1 MADWN
6 KPLLTSTYVDFLAEI
21 KARDSDLAL
30 QFDGASPSNTPTGAI
45 RWSSSANRW
54 QKWSGSAWGE
64 LTGTYALTALTTT
77 GNVSVGGNLTVTGS
91 VSFTSTAAT
100 ATTQAVDNN
109 SLSVATTAFVVG
121 QAGAATPNAH
131 GTAAVG
137 TSLRYSRQDHVHP
150 ADTTRAP
157 LASPTFTGTPV
168 VPNLN
173 GGQLAGLR
181 NRIINGDMGIS
192 RRNAGSAYSIPS
204 GALAYTV
211 DRWYVYSAGS
221 TLTAQR
227 ISFSHNGFYDAL
239 RITGSAG
246 NTSGSVVGQRI
257 EAVNCRDMAGKT
269 VTVSFYAASS
279 GSVAM
284 SVNTG
289 YCATTDNWGSA
300 ITLVNYTTFATTSLY
315 TLYSATFAVPAAAT
329 NGLKVEFGWPAGLAS
344 GTVDIFGV
352 QLEVG
357 SQATPF
363 ERRPRGLELA
373 LCQRYYYTPKGTY
386 VHQGYGTVNSNT
398 NTQIYF
404 PVEMRAVPTITAAW
418 SSLVACSAG
427 PISAYAMTSGA
438 LAQVTCTVPG
448 DYAAQITW
456 TSFDAEL

>member
-64 LTGTYALTALTTT
+64 LTATYALTALTTT

-121 QAGAATPNAH
+121 QAGAATPNAN

-168 VPNLN
+168 VPSLN

-181 NRIINGDMGIS
+181 NRIINGEVAVD
-192 RRNAGSAYSIPS
+192 RRKGGGAYSIPS
-204 GALAYTV
+204 GTVAYTL
-211 DRWYVYSAGS
+211 DRWYVYSVGS

-227 ISFSHNGFYDAL
+227 TALSSNGFAHAL
-239 RITGSAG
+239 RLTGSAG
-246 NTSGSVVGQRI
+246 NTVAIVGQRI
-257 EAVNCRDMAGKT
+257 ESVNCLDMAGKT
-269 VTVSFYAASS
+269 VTLSYFAASS
-279 GSVAM
+279 GSRLVNW
-284 SVNTG
+284 SVVYSG
-289 YCATTDNWGSA
+289 ATDNWS
-300 ITLVNYTTFATTSLY
+300 VSRTTVASGTQSTTTSY
-315 TLYSATFAVPAAAT
+315 VLYSHTFAVPSAAT
-329 NGLKVEFGWPAGLAS
+329 TGLMLEFSVASGLAS

-357 SQATPF
+357 NQATPF

-373 LCQRYYYTPKGTY
+373 LCQRYYYTPQGTY
-386 VHQGYGTVNSNT
+386 VHQGYGIVNSNS

>member
-131 GTAAVG
+131 GTAAAG

-192 RRNAGSAYSIPS
+192 RRNAGSAYSIPT
-204 GALAYTV
+204 GTVAYTV
-211 DRWYVYSAGS
+211 DRWFVYSVGS
-221 TLTAQR
+221 TLSAQR
-227 ISFSHNGFYDAL
+227 VTVSSNGFKDAL
-239 RITGSAG
+239 RLTGSDG
-246 NTSGSVVGQRI
+246 NTVAIVGQCI
-257 EAVNCRDMAGKT
+257 ESVNCLGMAGKT
-269 VTVSFYAASS
+269 VTLSYYAASS
-279 GSVAM
+279 GSRL
-284 SVNTG
+284 VNWLVMYSG
-289 YCATTDNWGSA
+289 TTDNWSVSRTTVASGSQ
-300 ITLVNYTTFATTSLY
+300 ATTTSY
-315 TLYSATFAVPAAAT
+315 VLYSHTFAVPSTAT
-329 NGLKVEFGWPAGLAS
+329 TGLMLEFSVASGLAS

-363 ERRPRGLELA
+363 EHRPRGLELA
-373 LCQRYYYTPKGTY
+373 LCQRYYYTPKGSYTI
-386 VHQGYGTVNSNT
+386 QGYGTVNSNT

-404 PVEMRAVPTITAAW
+404 PVEMRATPTITAAW

-427 PISAYAMTSGA
+427 SITAYGSTSGA
-438 LAQVTCTVPG
+438 LAYLTCTVAG
-448 DYAAQITW
+448 DFAGIISW

>member
-1 MADWN
+1 MANWTN
-6 KPLLTSTYVDFLAEI
+6 PLLTSTYTNFLAEV
-21 KARDSDLAL
+21 KARDEDLAV
-30 QFDGASPSNTPTGAI
+30 QFDGVSPSNIPTNTI
-45 RWSSSANRW
+45 RWDSSANRW
-54 QKWSGSAWGE
+54 KKWSGSTWNE

-77 GNVSVGGNLTVTGS
+77 GNVNIGGNLTVTGS

-109 SLSVATTAFVVG
+109 STSVATTAFVVG
-121 QAGAATPNAH
+121 QAGAATPTAA
-131 GTAAVG
+131 GTAAAG
-137 TSLRYSRQDHVHP
+137 SSLRYSRQDHIHP

-181 NRIINGDMGIS
+181 NRIINGTMGIS
-192 RRNAGSAYSIPS
+192 RRYQSAASSIS
-204 GALAYTV
+204 TNTLSYTV
-211 DRWYVYSAGS
+211 DRWYVYSFGS

-227 ISFSHNGFYDAL
+227 VAISSNGFANAL
-239 RITGSAG
+239 RVTGSAG
-246 NTSGSVVGQRI
+246 NTVAIVGQRI
-257 EAVNCRDMAGKT
+257 EAVNCSDMAGKT
-269 VTVSFYAASS
+269 VTLSYYAASS
-279 GSVAM
+279 GSRLINW
-284 SVNTG
+284 SVVYTS
-289 YCATTDNWGSA
+289 TVDDWSGSKQT
-300 ITLVNYTTFATTSLY
+300 ISGTQSTTSSY
-315 TLYSATFAVPAAAT
+315 VLYSHTFAVPSAAT
-329 NGLKVEFGWPAGLAS
+329 TGLQVEFSVASGLAS
-344 GTVDIFGV
+344 GTFDIFGV

-363 ERRPRGLELA
+363 EHRLRGLELA
-373 LCQRYYYTPKGTY
+373 LCQRYFYYPNGSY
-386 VHQGYGTVNSNT
+386 VHQGYGIVNSNS

-404 PVEMRAVPTITAAW
+404 PVEMRATPTITAAW

-456 TSFDAEL
+456 TSFNAEL

>member
-64 LTGTYALTALTTT
+64 LTATYALTALTTT

-121 QAGAATPNAH
+121 QAGAATPNAN

-137 TSLRYSRQDHVHP
+137 TSLRYSRQDHIHP
-150 ADTTRAP
+150 ADTSRAP

-181 NRIINGDMGIS
+181 NRIINGGMGIS

-204 GALAYTV
+204 GTLSYTV
-211 DRWYVYSAGS
+211 DRWFVYSVGS

-227 ISFSHNGFYDAL
+227 VMVSSNGFQDAL
-239 RITGSAG
+239 RLSGSAG
-246 NTSGSVVGQRI
+246 NTVAIVGQRI
-257 EAVNCRDMAGKT
+257 EAINCLDMAGKT
-269 VTVSFYAASS
+269 VTLSYFAASS
-279 GSVAM
+279 GSRQINY
-284 SVNTG
+284 SVV
-289 YCATTDNWGSA
+289 YSSATDNWSTSRTTVSSGSQ
-300 ITLVNYTTFATTSLY
+300 TTTTSY
-315 TLYSATFAVPAAAT
+315 VLYSHTFAVPSAAT
-329 NGLKVEFGWPAGLAS
+329 TGLMLEFSVASGLAS

-363 ERRPRGLELA
+363 EHRPRGLELA

-386 VHQGYGTVNSNT
+386 VHQAYGIVNSNS

-427 PISAYAMTSGA
+427 PISAWAMTSGA

>member
-121 QAGAATPNAH
+121 QAGAATPNAN

-137 TSLRYSRQDHVHP
+137 TSLRYSRQDHIHP
-150 ADTTRAP
+150 ADTSRAP

-168 VPNLN
+168 VPSLN

-192 RRNAGSAYSIPS
+192 RRNGGSAYSIPTNV
-204 GALAYTV
+204 LAYTV
-211 DRWYVYSAGS
+211 DRWYVFSVGS

-227 ISFSHNGFYDAL
+227 VAINFGGFFSAH

-246 NTSGSVVGQRI
+246 NTVQVFGQRI
-257 EAVNCRDMAGKT
+257 ESQNCNDMAGKT
-269 VTVSFYAASS
+269 VTLSYYAASS
-279 GSVAM
+279 ASRQVSWSVVY
-284 SVNTG
+284 SN
-289 YCATTDNWGSA
+289 ATDDWGTSR
-300 ITLVNYTTFATTSLY
+300 TTVTSGTQATTSSY
-315 TLYSATFAVPAAAT
+315 TLYSHTFAVPSAAT
-329 NGLKVEFGWPAGLAS
+329 TGLQVEFSVAGGLAS
-344 GTVDIFGV
+344 GTLDIFGV

-357 SQATPF
+357 NQATPF

-373 LCQRYYYTPKGTY
+373 LCQRYFYAPLGSY
-386 VHQGYGTVNSNT
+386 VHQGYGGVNSNS

-404 PVEMRAVPTITAAW
+404 PVEMRSTPTITAAW
-418 SSLVACSAG
+418 SALVACSAG
-427 PISAYAMTSGA
+427 TISAYAMTSGA
-438 LAQVTCTVPG
+438 LAQITCTVAG

-456 TSFDAEL
+456 TSFNAEL

>member
-64 LTGTYALTALTTT
+64 LTATYALTALTTT

-121 QAGAATPNAH
+121 QAGAATPNAN

-168 VPNLN
+168 VPSLN

-181 NRIINGDMGIS
+181 NRIINGEVAVD
-192 RRNAGSAYSIPS
+192 RRKGGGAYSIPS
-204 GALAYTV
+204 GTVAYTV
-211 DRWYVYSAGS
+211 DRWWVYSGGS

-227 ISFSHNGFYDAL
+227 TALSSNGFAHAL
-239 RITGSAG
+239 RFTGSAG
-246 NTSGSVVGQRI
+246 NTVALFGQRI
-257 EAVNCRDMAGKT
+257 ESVNCLDMAGKT
-269 VTVSFYAASS
+269 VTLSYYAASS
-279 GSVAM
+279 GSRQINYELSYA
-284 SVNTG
+284 G
-289 YCATTDNWGSA
+289 TTDSWSGPKN
-300 ITLVNYTTFATTSLY
+300 LFAYGGQPTTTSY
-315 TLYSATFAVPAAAT
+315 VLYSHTFAVPSAAT
-329 NGLKVEFGWPAGLAS
+329 TGLQVEFFVWGGLAS

-373 LCQRYYYTPKGTY
+373 LCQRYFYTPQGSYTI
-386 VHQGYGTVNSNT
+386 QGYGNVGSNT

-404 PVEMRAVPTITAAW
+404 PVEMRATPTITAAW

-427 PISAYAMTSGA
+427 LITAYASTSGA
-438 LAQVTCTVPG
+438 LAYLTCTAAG
-448 DYAAQITW
+448 DFAGIISW